1 MAQKTIR
8 LRLLSFFGDAFVL
21 ILDRYHLYKKVRNL
35 MSMIDTNKEEKSIHV
50 RFLLSQLRFGQ
61 TNIALNYLK
70 HKVVAKNSL
79 VLKKLIGYLE
89 KHHSE
94 IIDYDRLRQVGK
106 CCWSSPEKER
116 TELK

>member
-1 MAQKTIR
+1 MSTI
-8 LRLLSFFGDAFVL
+8 A
-21 ILDRYHLYKKVRNL
+21 
-35 MSMIDTNKEEKSIHV
+35 TNKEEKSIHV
-50 RFLLSQLRFGQ
+50 KPIHVRFLLSQLWFGQ
-61 TNIALNYLK
+61 TNVALNYLK

-79 VLKKLIGYLE
+79 VLKELIGYLE